1 MDSFSVQEGEQYGVF
16 LLFKIKT
23 IDEEIPVRCS
33 ISKNEHNELT
43 SYQAGSTS

>member
-1 MDSFSVQEGEQYGVF
+1 MDSFSVQEGEQYVFF